1 MTSIIP
7 KEGAAGAAI
16 IGIGRDDLFYPQ
28 RYYLSLNMVSALEKS
43 TAKAVGHLKLCL
55 GRFKVWVKS
64 HLKSFLCVL
73 LSPTIFL

>member
-7 KEGAAGAAI
+7 KEAADGDAI
-16 IGIGRDDLFYPQ
+16 IGIGRNDLFYWQ
-28 RYYLSLNMVSALEKS
+28 NHYLSLNTVSALGKS

-73 LSPTIFL
+73 LPPTIFL